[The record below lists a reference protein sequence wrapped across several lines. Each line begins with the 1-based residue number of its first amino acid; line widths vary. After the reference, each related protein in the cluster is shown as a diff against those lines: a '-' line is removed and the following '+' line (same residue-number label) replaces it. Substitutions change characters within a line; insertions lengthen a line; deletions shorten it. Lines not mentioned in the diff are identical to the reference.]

1 MFDNGEVKFMHSNL
15 QVAIGLFFHPSIHP
29 STTSPY
35 PIQGCVLTDF
45 LLDKWEQDL
54 GYIALLK
61 LICNFIKTAYSR
73 NNQRTILLLYFVAT
87 LVMKR
92 QKEKKESHFGHQ

>member
-1 MFDNGEVKFMHSNL
+1 MGKSNL
-15 QVAIGLFFHPSIHP
+15 CTQISKLQLGFFSIH
-29 STTSPY
+29 SSNSPY
-35 PIQGCVLTDF
+35 PVQGCVLTDF
-45 LLDKWEQDL
+45 LLDKWERDL

-87 LVMKR
+87 RHEKTK
-92 QKEKKESHFGHQ
+92 KEKKESHFGHQ